1 MLPFDPPKRVILP
14 PPISVNNLFENVPG
28 RGRVTTKEYSAW
40 KREAAKTLAAC
51 GPHRQ
56 FVGPVEIAYFIG
68 EKGVGQMDAG
78 NVEKAATD
86 ALVAAGIIKD
96 DSRKW
101 LRGVSLMWVPGM
113 RSIVA
118 AITPCADE
126 IDRHDIMRTLPRGL
140 WGYLV

>member
-14 PPISVNNLFENVPG
+14 PPISVNNLFANVPG
-28 RGRVTTKEYSAW
+28 RGRVTTKEYSSW
-40 KREAAKTLAAC
+40 KREAAATLAAS

-56 FVGPVEIAYFIG
+56 FLVPVEITYFIG
-68 EKGVGQMDAG
+68 EKGIGQMDAG

-86 ALVAAGIIKD
+86 AIVAAGILRD

-101 LRGVSLMWVPGM
+101 LRAVSLLWVPGM

-118 AITPCADE
+118 VITQSDGE
-126 IDRHDIMRTLPRGL
+126 VDRHDVMRTIPRGL
-140 WGYLV
+140 WGYLL